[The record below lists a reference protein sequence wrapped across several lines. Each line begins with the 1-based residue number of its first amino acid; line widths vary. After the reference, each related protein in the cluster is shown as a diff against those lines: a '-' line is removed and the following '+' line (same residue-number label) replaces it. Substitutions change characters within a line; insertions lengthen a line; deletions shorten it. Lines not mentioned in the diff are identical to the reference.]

1 MFIGSKPGSS
11 NESGFSSRPGS
22 GAERPFRP
30 DSGAERPFRPDSG
43 ADTGPS
49 AVESPTSGTSGSAK
63 PIGPPLTGGFLDG
76 GSKEDGD
83 KKGGNK
89 DKHDGIYSH
98 PGGDTEITFG
108 GPGDKNL
115 GGTIFTNL
123 GDESIHF
130 PPGKSVRA
138 HVQSIDIFPYGTK
151 VPSPGEAIDEEL
163 KKHGSR

>member
-11 NESGFSSRPGS
+11 SESGFPSRPG
-22 GAERPFRP
+22 
-30 DSGAERPFRPDSG
+30 SGAERPFRPDSG

-49 AVESPTSGTSGSAK
+49 ALESPTSGSTK